1 MTDPTPSTAT
11 KDKPAD
17 ETFGWTADAGKDP
30 DPSRKTT
37 TDTVSNLLGSLRDA
51 LDDLAERASPTV
63 REVSARTAE
72 IAAIAAD
79 KAGPAVKKAGDV
91 ASDASGKLAV
101 RSRDWAAEVRASIAG
116 DSHKT
121 PAAATPA
128 ADVADAAKGAADAAT
143 DAAKDVA
150 GAASDAAEHAAD

>member
-1 MTDPTPSTAT
+1 MTEPTPSTAT

-30 DPSRKTT
+30 DPSHKTT
-37 TDTVSNLLGSLRDA
+37 SDTVSNLLGSLRDA

-72 IAAIAAD
+72 IAALAAD
-79 KAGPAVKKAGDV
+79 KAGPAVKKAGEV
-91 ASDASGKLAV
+91 ASDATGKLAV

-116 DSHKT
+116 DDHKA
-121 PAAATPA
+121 PNAAA

-143 DAAKDVA
+143 DVAKDVTDTATDAAKDAA
-150 GAASDAAEHAAD
+150 G